1 MSIVVL
7 QLPDVKSEKE
17 ERPRKCPY
25 CAGEIFQ
32 RWGQAKKPI
41 RDQQIQSVRVYRY
54 KCCRC
59 RRTFRDYPDGVD
71 RADQSQRLRK
81 LVALTWVLGLSYWGL
96 GVVFA
101 AFWVKIG
108 RMSVWRD
115 VQELG
120 QARQKE
126 CKWRPVRVLGVD
138 GAYVRGWGET
148 QPVLVAVDM
157 GNGQPVA
164 IGKIDEKDPKA
175 VKEFLEPLVQRLG
188 VSMTLAPAARAGV
201 VTDDLFSYKRVSEEL
216 DLTHQVCQFHLRR
229 WVGRTLY
236 ELQPL
241 LTAEW
246 QEILVEIKRLIAELP
261 PDGDKRL
268 VALWKKIPE
277 NRAGRGGQPLTPL
290 DQLRHLLVRLAENWA
305 RFRVFD
311 WQPDV
316 PWTINRSEQ
325 AIGRMKMRARTVRGY
340 KTWSGM
346 QNGLFLA

>member
-7 QLPDVKSEKE
+7 QLPDVNSEKE

-25 CAGEIFQ
+25 CGGEIFQ
-32 RWGQAKKPI
+32 RWGGVKKSI
-41 RDQQIQSVRVYRY
+41 RDHKIQAVGVYRY
-54 KCCRC
+54 RCCRC

-71 RADQSQRLRK
+71 RADQSRRLRK
-81 LVALTWVLGLSYWGL
+81 LAALVWVLGLSYRGL
-96 GVVFA
+96 EAVLTVFG
-101 AFWVKIG
+101 VKIG

-120 QARQKE
+120 QSRQKE
-126 CKWRPVRVLGVD
+126 MKWRPVRVLGVD

-157 GNGQPVA
+157 GTGQPVA

-175 VKEFLEPLVQRLG
+175 VKEFLEPLVQRLW
-188 VSMTLAPAARAGV
+188 VSV
-201 VTDDLFSYKRVSEEL
+201 IVTDDLFSYKKVSEEL
-216 DLTHQVCQFHLRR
+216 DLTHQVCQFHVRR
-229 WVGRTLY
+229 WVGRALY
-236 ELQPL
+236 EQKAQLP
-241 LTAEW
+241 AEW
-246 QEILVEIKRLIAELP
+246 QETLAEVKRLVTELP

-268 VALWKKIPE
+268 LALWRKIPE
-277 NRAGRGGQPLTPL
+277 NRAGRSGQALSPL

-316 PWTINRSEQ
+316 PWTNNQTEQ

-346 QNGLFLA
+346 QNALFLAGTGMI

>member
-7 QLPDVKSEKE
+7 QLPDVKSEKA
-17 ERPRKCPY
+17 ERPQKCPY
-25 CAGEIFQ
+25 CGGEIFQ
-32 RWGQAKKPI
+32 RWGQVKKPV
-41 RDQQIQSVRVYRY
+41 RDQNIQAVGVYRY
-54 KCCRC
+54 RCCRC
-59 RRTFRDYPDGVD
+59 RRTFRDYPEGVD
-71 RADQSQRLRK
+71 RADQSRRLRK
-81 LVALTWVLGLSYWGL
+81 LAALTWMLGLSYRGL
-96 GVVFA
+96 VGVFA
-101 AFWVKIG
+101 AFGVKIG

-120 QARQKE
+120 QSRQKK
-126 CKWRPVRVLGVD
+126 CMWQPVRVLGVD

-148 QPVLVAVDM
+148 QPVLIAVDL

-175 VKEFLEPLVQRLG
+175 VKEFLGPLVQRLG
-188 VSMTLAPAARAGV
+188 VSV
-201 VTDDLFSYKRVSEEL
+201 IVTDDLSSYKKVSEEL

-236 ELQPL
+236 ELKAQLP
-241 LTAEW
+241 AEW
-246 QEILVEIKRLIAELP
+246 QETLAEVKRLIAELP

-268 VALWKKIPE
+268 VVLWRKIPE
-277 NRAGRGGQPLTPL
+277 NRAGRSGQPLSPL
-290 DQLRHLLVRLAENWA
+290 DQLRYLLVRLSENWA

-311 WQPDV
+311 WQADV
-316 PWTINRSEQ
+316 PWTNNQTEQ

-346 QNGLFLA
+346 QNALFLAGTGIA